1 MYLNR
6 KDIEK
11 INAILEKFSDVDV
24 FKIEQ
29 DNSSGIGSVT
39 VVTFDQNING
49 TSGSFQI
56 EISGEEDW

>member
-11 INAILEKFSDVDV
+11 INAILEKFLDIDV

-39 VVTFDQNING
+39 VVTFDQNIND
-49 TSGSFQI
+49 TKGSFQI